1 MECNDFRALTHLA
14 GHSDTVL
21 LAPSRALKAE
31 LEAGA
36 LVPLDLVG
44 SPAMTVE
51 FVVVHLAQRTLSPAA
66 DRAVAVVEAAA

>member
-1 MECNDFRALTHLA
+1 MECNDFRALTQLA

-36 LVPLDLVG
+36 LVP
-44 SPAMTVE
+44 
-51 FVVVHLAQRTLSPAA
+51 RIWW
-66 DRAVAVVEAAA
+66 EALP